1 MYCHQN
7 YDADFF
13 SFLIGAGLLSYS
25 SPKEDPITEPPI
37 VENTKVED
45 NIKFYSQAWD
55 QIMNQGKLELFNDSI
70 FIPDVLFKNK
80 IAPDPFFQMFYDLD
94 IQFALVDVAEVA
106 ESIFQA
112 ATTEGLHGNNYL
124 LSSETYLVSDITMML
139 NNQEPAGKS
148 KIVYSNALAER
159 ELGVSFKSA
168 RESLASY
175 PA

>member
-25 SPKEDPITEPPI
+25 SPKVEPITEPPI

-55 QIMNQGKLELFNDSI
+55 QIMNQGKKELFNDSI

-80 IAPDPFFQMFYDLD
+80 IAPDPF
-94 IQFALVDVAEVA
+94 
-106 ESIFQA
+106 
-112 ATTEGLHGNNYL
+112 L
-124 LSSETYLVSDITMML
+124 LSSLKSFCNGIRNKKQHYKPL
-139 NNQEPAGKS
+139 NPILK
-148 KIVYSNALAER
+148 V
-159 ELGVSFKSA
+159 
-168 RESLASY
+168 
-175 PA
+175 